1 MHTLKQPQVE
11 KVERWIKSVDGAS
24 DIILTPD
31 SKKFV
36 LVKESSLEFYDI
48 QTKNKESEIE
58 YPGEDNMSTYGL
70 VFTPDMEYLVGK
82 SDKKLKIFGLKTKTV
97 EEIEVEERIG
107 TFTLSRDGQFIIIII
122 IDWRD
127 QLSIWDFE
135 SKIRLYSTD
144 LCSTHTVLVTPNDQY
159 IVAAEDDSIN
169 IFPLKPI
176 KESKELQEKLNK
188 LRQSRNQFDKER
200 ISSDC
205 HRIISSM
212 NFKKVDIF
220 YEDYRITSLRTVITS

>member
-1 MHTLKQPQVE
+1 LN
-11 KVERWIKSVDGAS
+11 
-24 DIILTPD
+24 L
-31 SKKFV
+31 KFV
-36 LVKESSLEFYDI
+36 CTLQTSVSKYHSEF
-48 QTKNKESEIE
+48 NCL
-58 YPGEDNMSTYGL
+58 G
-70 VFTPDMEYLVGK
+70 
-82 SDKKLKIFGLKTKTV
+82 
-97 EEIEVEERIG
+97 
-107 TFTLSRDGQFIIIII
+107 
-122 IDWRD
+122 
-127 QLSIWDFE
+127 
-135 SKIRLYSTD
+135 
-144 LCSTHTVLVTPNDQY
+144 STHTVLVTPNDQY

-220 YEDYRITSLRTVITS
+220 YEDCRISSISK